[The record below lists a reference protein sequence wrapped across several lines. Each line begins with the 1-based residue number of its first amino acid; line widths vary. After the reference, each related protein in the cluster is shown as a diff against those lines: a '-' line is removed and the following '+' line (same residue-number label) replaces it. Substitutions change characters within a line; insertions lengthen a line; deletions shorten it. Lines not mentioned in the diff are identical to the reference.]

1 MKFSIFRWEEFCQ
14 EIIVEKA
21 GWFVPPSLSS
31 VDEAL
36 KSRQDD
42 EQLVKWR
49 FEMPNQI
56 SHVEIFGVEL
66 PIKKK
71 MINKERQ
78 VMNMLIFSTEVH
90 LKWQCLC
97 LGSKY
102 LVANFAAF
110 VVVKKHTFYV

>member
-36 KSRQDD
+36 KSIQDD

-78 VMNMLIFSTEVH
+78 VMNMVIFSAECH

-97 LGSKY
+97 FRIKVLSGH
-102 LVANFAAF
+102 FF
-110 VVVKKHTFYV
+110 CIHCC